1 MLNYCKKYV
10 LVLLLI
16 KNSINILLVDISF
29 ENEIIF
35 NIASIIIVKLE
46 QHKNVQ

>member
-10 LVLLLI
+10 LVVLLI

-29 ENEIIF
+29 EKQMKYF
-35 NIASIIIVKLE
+35 F
-46 QHKNVQ
+46 